1 MEAGVRA
8 FSFLTQ
14 EQFIIVP
21 YFQRPYVWEK
31 KNWEKLFN
39 DLVNDFPN
47 KPHFLGSLV
56 FKQLNTVS
64 GSHRNLIDGQQ
75 RLTTFFILVKVLY
88 DDIEKDL
95 DETDKQNYKSYI
107 YNDFS
112 KKITKLIHSKAD
124 KKSFDDIFK
133 DDYKEE
139 YSSSKEKIHQC
150 YVYLKSRVQNL
161 GIDKNDK
168 NDKIDKIEFFKF
180 ITTSKFFV
188 VVSLGINDDEQQIF
202 DSINQTGKPL
212 GASDI
217 IKNILFYKL
226 LKSCDGIEKNQDDI
240 AQIYN
245 EKWFEIFESDK
256 DNGNGEK
263 IKDFWISEVK
273 RYSKNVNILYYLA
286 ISKGFFSL
294 KDRHKRDDLGFVYKK
309 YIESK
314 NFNEV
319 EDLLDEIKLYA
330 TIYQNL
336 AWVRNDDNIKSQ
348 DYEKRLMHVIN
359 ATDYESLV
367 PLIVKL
373 KICEFKNEIDRETIN
388 KCFKEIEKLAI
399 RQYISRKHIKS
410 FGNVVAE
417 NVKDLKDDKTLKD
430 ILSKFDTPSV
440 NEIVATLKGKEV
452 SGKFKILDNSRATL
466 VLYFIELSKQ
476 TSKHDSSLL
485 SYEKY
490 TLEHVMPQGW
500 EKNWSQ
506 ICENDKNKANE
517 LIYQIGNM
525 TLIPQSLNSHFG
537 NKSWQEKS
545 ESFKKYANL
554 NISNDIKNADTWDEE
569 TITNRTKNLI
579 KEFFEIWGNDGDL
592 EKVEKLLKTFNE
604 IE

>member
-161 GIDKNDK
+161 E
-168 NDKIDKIEFFKF
+168 IDKIRFFKF

-202 DSINQTGKPL
+202 DSINQTGKAL

-273 RYSKNVNILYYLA
+273 SYSKNVNILYYLA

-294 KDRHKRDDLGFVYKK
+294 KDKHKRDDLGFVYKK
-309 YIESK
+309 YIEYK
-314 NFNEV
+314 NFYEV
-319 EDLLDEIKLYA
+319 EKLLDEIKLYA
-330 TIYQNL
+330 NVYQNL
-336 AWVRNDDNIKSQ
+336 AWAKPSENYKFSEF
-348 DYEKRLMHVIN
+348 EKRLMHIISI
-359 ATDYESLV
+359 TDYESLV
-367 PLIVKL
+367 PLILQLKL
-373 KICEFKNEIDRETIN
+373 CNLNEDELK
-388 KCFKEIEKLAI
+388 KCFKEIEKLAVRNWI
-399 RQYISRKHIKS
+399 ARNHTKS
-410 FGNVVAE
+410 FGNIVAE
-417 NVKDLKDDKTLKD
+417 NIKEVRGYDTLKEILPKFGKIATKQIIATLSGKDLEG
-430 ILSKFDTPSV
+430 
-440 NEIVATLKGKEV
+440 N
-452 SGKFKILDNSRATL
+452 FKNLENNRATL
-466 VLYFIELSKQ
+466 VLFWIELSKR
-476 TSKHDSSLL
+476 TAKHDMQGLQYNYS
-485 SYEKY
+485 
-490 TLEHVMPQGW
+490 LEHIMPQSTTKNIN
-500 EKNWSQ
+500 ENWSSV
-506 ICENDKNKANE
+506 CNDTDKAKE
-517 LIYQIGNM
+517 LVYQIGNM
-525 TLIPQSLNSHFG
+525 MLVTQSLNSALS
-537 NKSWQEKS
+537 NKKWSEKREELKKFSSLITS
-545 ESFKKYANL
+545 EKVLDK
-554 NISNDIKNADTWDEE
+554 DDWDEKA
-569 TITNRTKNLI
+569 ITDRTKDLI
-579 KEFFEIWGNDGDL
+579 KDFFKIWGNDGEL
-592 EKVEKLLKTFNE
+592 E
-604 IE
+604 